1 MEIFKIQI
9 HPLKYRIIKK
19 KEKKRRRRRRNLW
32 KNAGIATQIPWTK
45 IW

>member
-19 KEKKRRRRRRNLW
+19 KKKKEEEGTYGKMQVLLRKFLGQKFGER
-32 KNAGIATQIPWTK
+32 
-45 IW
+45 